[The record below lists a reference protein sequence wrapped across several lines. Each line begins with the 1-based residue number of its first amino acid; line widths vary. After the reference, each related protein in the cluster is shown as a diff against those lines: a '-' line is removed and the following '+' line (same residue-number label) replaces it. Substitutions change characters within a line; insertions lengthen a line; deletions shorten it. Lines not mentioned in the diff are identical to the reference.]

1 LKSEELNV
9 NSEHFNSVKKNQQI
23 DGKNKKQKEKKNR
36 VMQENRE

>member
-9 NSEHFNSVKKNQQI
+9 NSEHFNSVKKI
-23 DGKNKKQKEKKNR
+23 KKLREKNKNQKEKKNR